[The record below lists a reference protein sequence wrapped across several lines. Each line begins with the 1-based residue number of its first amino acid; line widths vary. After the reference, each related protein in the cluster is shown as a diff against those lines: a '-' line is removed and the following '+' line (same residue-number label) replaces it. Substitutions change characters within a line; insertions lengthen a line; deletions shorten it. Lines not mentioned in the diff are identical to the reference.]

1 MSIEIRPIVGVSLRR
16 WRIALLCLE
25 FPEVVGLGKHQVT
38 QKMELVEPSAV
49 LAIMSDLLMSIVR
62 TQGILHAA
70 RGAAFRLQRVVA
82 WEIRQV

>member
-1 MSIEIRPIVGVSLRR
+1 MSLRR
-16 WRIALLCLE
+16 WWIALLCLE

-38 QKMELVEPSAV
+38 QKMELVEPWAA
-49 LAIMSDLLMSIVR
+49 LAIMSFLLLSIVQ
-62 TQGILHAA
+62 TQRILHAA